1 MSEERDKIIVIEDNK
16 EHLMALAIRLRA
28 HGFDVVSAGD
38 GATAMTVVNREK
50 PDAVILDLG
59 LPGGDGFVVL
69 QRLRSLASTVALP
82 VVVVTARP
90 AQTNRALALEQGV
103 VAFLQKPAPTPV
115 WRRPEDRYRQGPQ
128 RADYFGQAER
138 QPCRCLLSAQPG
150 DAREKRR
157 LVGIDPRKGAERHGC
172 R

>member
-1 MSEERDKIIVIEDNK
+1 MSEERDTIIAIEDNK
-16 EHLMALAIRLRA
+16 ERLMALAIRLRA

-103 VAFLQKPAPTPV
+103 VAFLQKPVKT
-115 WRRPEDRYRQGPQ
+115 
-128 RADYFGQAER
+128 AELMTALR
-138 QPCRCLLSAQPG
+138 KALRH
-150 DAREKRR
+150 REA
-157 LVGIDPRKGAERHGC
+157 VSMS
-172 R
+172 

>member
-1 MSEERDKIIVIEDNK
+1 
-16 EHLMALAIRLRA
+16 MALAIRLRA

-50 PDAVILDLG
+50 PDAAILDLG

-69 QRLRSLASTVALP
+69 QRLRSLARTVALP

-103 VAFLQKPAPTPV
+103 VAFLQKPVKT
-115 WRRPEDRYRQGPQ
+115 
-128 RADYFGQAER
+128 AE
-138 QPCRCLLSAQPG
+138 LMSALRK
-150 DAREKRR
+150 ALRHREA
-157 LVGIDPRKGAERHGC
+157 VSMS
-172 R
+172 

>member
-90 AQTNRALALEQGV
+90 AQTNPALALEQGV
-103 VAFLQKPAPTPV
+103 VAFLQKPVKTV
-115 WRRPEDRYRQGPQ
+115 E
-128 RADYFGQAER
+128 
-138 QPCRCLLSAQPG
+138 LMSALRK
-150 DAREKRR
+150 ALRHREA
-157 LVGIDPRKGAERHGC
+157 VSMS
-172 R
+172 

>member
-103 VAFLQKPAPTPV
+103 VAFLQKPVKTSELLTA
-115 WRRPEDRYRQGPQ
+115 RRKALR
-128 RADYFGQAER
+128 RAEA
-138 QPCRCLLSAQPG
+138 A
-150 DAREKRR
+150 
-157 LVGIDPRKGAERHGC
+157 
-172 R
+172 